1 MATVLR
7 MQLVYYGSLLAVIRF
22 QEAPRGGRLHCFSWA
37 RRPLFWFFNST
48 CVSNQSKPAFL
59 IQRAGVS
66 TCDAFQGQVS
76 FDIGSFMET
85 THTKDTFLDE
95 LVQCILDTILDKM
108 PSERIM
114 G

>member
-1 MATVLR
+1 MEVDYIA
-7 MQLVYYGSLLAVIRF
+7 SLG
-22 QEAPRGGRLHCFSWA
+22 PGGHFFGFSIVH
-37 RRPLFWFFNST
+37 
-48 CVSNQSKPAFL
+48 VSQNQSKPAFL

-66 TCDAFQGQVS
+66 TCETFQGQVS

-108 PSERIM
+108 PSE
-114 G
+114 